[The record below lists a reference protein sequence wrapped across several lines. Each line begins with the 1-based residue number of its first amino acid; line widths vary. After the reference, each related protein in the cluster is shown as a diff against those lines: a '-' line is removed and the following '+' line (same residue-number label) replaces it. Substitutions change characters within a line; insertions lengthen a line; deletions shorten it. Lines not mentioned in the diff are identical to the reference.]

1 MCTAKFRGLCNK
13 SCSDKCQRL
22 VFTKDVQICA
32 LKAIGRSVNLKIV
45 TIFSLIILGIGD
57 LKAIEACA
65 LKYTEFFAP
74 KTVGTYPQ
82 VVAGTYKASRSFLS
96 SVGQK
101 IQFFP
106 FRSSLSSLPN
116 TFHFGT
122 GANDDDGKFSVTRKN
137 CQMSVKVA
145 Q

>member
-57 LKAIEACA
+57 LKAIETCA

-74 KTVGTYPQ
+74 KTVGVPTGRCRYLQ
-82 VVAGTYKASRSFLS
+82 GI
-96 SVGQK
+96 QK
-101 IQFFP
+101 FP
-106 FRSSLSSLPN
+106 IVRGSKNSI
-116 TFHFGT
+116 
-122 GANDDDGKFSVTRKN
+122 FSV
-137 CQMSVKVA
+137 SIIIIESA
-145 Q
+145 